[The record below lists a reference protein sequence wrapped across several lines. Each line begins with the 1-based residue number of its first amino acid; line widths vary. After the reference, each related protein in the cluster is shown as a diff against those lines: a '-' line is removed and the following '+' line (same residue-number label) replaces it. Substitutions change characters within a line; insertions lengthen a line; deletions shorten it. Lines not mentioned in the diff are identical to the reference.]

1 MVCCNLKHI
10 LEPAHSYE
18 FKKTNKMNK
27 SWQENVYKL
36 TIFKW
41 REVIPKEVH
50 DNHILVRFLIL
61 TLKP

>member
-10 LEPAHSYE
+10 LEPDHSYE

-50 DNHILVRFLIL
+50 DNHIL
-61 TLKP
+61 